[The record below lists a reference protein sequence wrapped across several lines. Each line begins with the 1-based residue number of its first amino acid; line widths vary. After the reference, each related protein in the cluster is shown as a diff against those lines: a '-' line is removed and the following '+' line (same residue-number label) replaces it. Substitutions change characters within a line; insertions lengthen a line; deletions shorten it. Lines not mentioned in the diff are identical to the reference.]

1 MLTVSK
7 RNISVTIVG
16 IGIFEKT
23 KSISYYILKCVCHF
37 LHVEVRGHL
46 TGINSLHPVGVG
58 YGLSSGCQTWWQAAL
73 PTEPS
78 HWP

>member
-23 KSISYYILKCVCHF
+23 KPISLLHFKMCVPFFTC
-37 LHVEVRGHL
+37 RSQR
-46 TGINSLHPVGVG
+46 TP
-58 YGLSSGCQTWWQAAL
+58 YGN
-73 PTEPS
+73 
-78 HWP
+78 